1 MLLKYQ
7 DRIVGKNDVFIL
19 IYILN
24 VVWGLKKDL
33 IQIYNTLKISLVF
46 MATVF
51 FMLIYWLL
59 SFFQVG

>member
-7 DRIVGKNDVFIL
+7 DRIVGKNNVFIL